1 VIRGDAD
8 PADHG
13 REEGVGVTEALS
25 GALTATQARLTSGIA
40 DAQAELERARARCKE
55 LRAVVALARAQADA
69 APITPAPRV
78 IEETRTR
85 ATPAY
90 SLATPAAA
98 AALTSA
104 KAPLPRPWV
113 QTLLTFRRLDVDAF
127 SEAFAPNAIFHWEG
141 DNALAGMHLGRK
153 DATAVATRIAQ
164 LIEPRSVRTLEL
176 GEAEGTLEVLARVVF
191 GGELPH
197 LVRLQTRIHCV
208 FRFDDAGRVALLYA
222 TPDDAE
228 AVDAYLKLAV
238 AD

>member
-1 VIRGDAD
+1 VVPPIRR
-8 PADHG
+8 DHDT
-13 REEGVGVTEALS
+13 EEGVAVTEVLS
-25 GALTATQARLTSGIA
+25 GALTATQVRMTSGIA
-40 DAQAELERARARCKE
+40 DAQAELERARARCRE

-69 APITPAPRV
+69 APITPAPRA

-90 SLATPAAA
+90 SLATTASAAA
-98 AALTSA
+98 RPT

-113 QTLLTFRRLDVDAF
+113 QTLLTFRRLDVEAF

-141 DNALAGMHLGRK
+141 DNALAGMHLGRR
-153 DATAVATRIAQ
+153 DATEVATRIAQ
-164 LIEPRSVRTLEL
+164 LIEPRSVRALEL
-176 GEAEGTLEVLARVVF
+176 SEAEGTLEVLARVVF
-191 GGELPH
+191 GGALPH

-238 AD
+238 SY